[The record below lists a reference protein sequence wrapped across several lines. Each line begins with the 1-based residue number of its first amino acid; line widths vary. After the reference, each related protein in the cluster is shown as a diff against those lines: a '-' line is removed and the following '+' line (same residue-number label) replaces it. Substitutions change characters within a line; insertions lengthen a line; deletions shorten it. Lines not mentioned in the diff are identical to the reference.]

1 MFEFDVNKSK
11 SNLVKHRID
20 FETAGRLWADSQRIE
35 IPARTVDEPRF
46 MLIAKLN
53 NKVWSA
59 IFTHLE
65 EKIRIISVRRARK
78 NEEEIYYSI

>member
-11 SNLVKHRID
+11 SNLAKHGID
-20 FETAGRLWADSQRIE
+20 FETTGRLWTDPQRIE
-35 IPARTVDEPRF
+35 IPARTVDELRS

-53 NKVWSA
+53 DKVWSA
-59 IFTHLE
+59 IFTHVE
-65 EKIRIISVRRARK
+65 ESIRIISVRRARK